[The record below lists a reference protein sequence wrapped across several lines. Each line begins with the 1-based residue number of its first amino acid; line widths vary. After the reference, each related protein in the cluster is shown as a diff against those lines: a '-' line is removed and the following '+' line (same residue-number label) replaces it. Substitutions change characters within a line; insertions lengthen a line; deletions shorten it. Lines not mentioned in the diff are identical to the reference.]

1 MLAAALPGS
10 LAFDIIAALG
20 AACRESLRR
29 GVPLDEMAARASL
42 LTRALAAVSGSWEQ
56 LSEEQAEAFVGELCH
71 LAQPSLQRAETGTA
85 AAGPSV
91 LALMGLVDPAGTW
104 ARALARLGMRHAL
117 LPALLDRSILEEY
130 LALLLPLPSFLLSHL
145 SVCSSD
151 AQERDVSGGDW
162 RLLEASQI
170 LLILQHLFQAQ
181 EIIAMLPSTS
191 AERRTHPPTAAAS
204 SLHHPQPT
212 TRDSR
217 ILTFAGHVPALADVA
232 RALKE
237 VMSAC
242 VAEASVP
249 RGRTLLAQVQCFL
262 YFSQCIVIFRPVHGA
277 CSNVFMYSSEIS
289 NPPKYFSLLALS
301 DSNCDFE
308 IAVCAILKWPYVTV
322 VASCF

>member
-1 MLAAALPGS
+1 MSGHRPRSGHAPPSMQLWGVVCEKYLWASCAFAFPSARPCS
-10 LAFDIIAALG
+10 LA
-20 AACRESLRR
+20 
-29 GVPLDEMAARASL
+29 
-42 LTRALAAVSGSWEQ
+42 LAPP
-56 LSEEQAEAFVGELCH
+56 
-71 LAQPSLQRAETGTA
+71 PS
-85 AAGPSV
+85 
-91 LALMGLVDPAGTW
+91 
-104 ARALARLGMRHAL
+104 
-117 LPALLDRSILEEY
+117 
-130 LALLLPLPSFLLSHL
+130 LPLPNSSALALPPFSPPLTPPLSL
-145 SVCSSD
+145 
-151 AQERDVSGGDW
+151 ALTQ
-162 RLLEASQI
+162 ASQI

-308 IAVCAILKWPYVTV
+308 MAVCAILKWPYVTV